1 VLTLPLAWLLINAG
15 FSGNKDAIRKALK
28 IVDYHLKRNMVAQQ
42 SHRKARLRMLKD
54 AVV

>member
-1 VLTLPLAWLLINAG
+1 MLTLPLAQKLIIAG
-15 FSGNKDAIRKALK
+15 LSGDEETIEKALK
-28 IVDYHLKRNMVAQQ
+28 LVNYHMKRNMVAYQ